1 MATNTAPSLQRYL
14 DDANFPVAKAD
25 LLTRAREAGLPPDD
39 LAMLGRLPE
48 QTYMT
53 PVDVT
58 LAMSELE
65 TQQSSRAR
73 PAGTSRRPSSQ
84 KSSSSAPQK
93 PRSSSGQKSSSS
105 RPKTRPIPNVRS
117 EATQSANRIAAR
129 VGGVA
134 KEQLESRKGEATTQL
149 SRAAKSLRKN
159 EQQFRSGGDALLAD
173 IASAG
178 AAGLEQATDFLRTQD
193 IDGIA
198 ERVESTVRRRPA
210 IAVGVAV
217 AVGFLAA
224 RFLKAGIA
232 GPPPVE
238 QPKNQNER

>member
-14 DDANFPVAKAD
+14 DDVSFPVAKAD

-39 LAMLGRLPE
+39 LSMLGRLPD

-53 PVDVT
+53 SVDVT

-65 TQQSSRAR
+65 TPTSNAAR
-73 PAGTSRRPSSQ
+73 PARGTRRPSSQ
-84 KSSSSAPQK
+84 KSSGAAP
-93 PRSSSGQKSSSS
+93 PKSSSS
-105 RPKTRPIPNVRS
+105 PRQKSSTSSTKTPSTPSVRS
-117 EATQSANRIAAR
+117 EATQSANRIVAR

-134 KEQLESRKGEATTQL
+134 REQLESRKGEATTQL

-159 EQQFRSGGDALLAD
+159 EQQFRTGGDALLAD
-173 IASAG
+173 VASAG
-178 AAGLEQATDFLRTQD
+178 ATGLEQATDFLRTQD
-193 IDGIA
+193 IDGITDTVQSA
-198 ERVESTVRRRPA
+198 VRRRPA

-232 GPPPVE
+232 GPPPVQ
-238 QPKNQNER
+238 QPTNQNER

>member
-1 MATNTAPSLQRYL
+1 MATNTAPSLQQYL
-14 DDANFPVAKAD
+14 DDASFPVAKAD

-39 LAMLGRLPE
+39 LSMLGRLPD

-53 PVDVT
+53 PIDVT
-58 LAMSELE
+58 LAMSEIE
-65 TQQSSRAR
+65 TGASDAR
-73 PAGTSRRPSSQ
+73 PARGSRRPSSPKSTSASPQ
-84 KSSSSAPQK
+84 KSSGSA
-93 PRSSSGQKSSSS
+93 RQKSGTA
-105 RPKTRPIPNVRS
+105 TRRSTPNVRS

-149 SRAAKSLRKN
+149 SRAAQSLRKN
-159 EQQFRSGGDALLAD
+159 EQQFRSAGDALLAD
-173 IASAG
+173 VASAG
-178 AAGLEQATDFLRTQD
+178 ATGLEQATDFLQTQD
-193 IDGIA
+193 IEGITDTVQSA
-198 ERVESTVRRRPA
+198 VRRRPA
-210 IAVGVAV
+210 IAVGVAL

-238 QPKNQNER
+238 QPNNQNER